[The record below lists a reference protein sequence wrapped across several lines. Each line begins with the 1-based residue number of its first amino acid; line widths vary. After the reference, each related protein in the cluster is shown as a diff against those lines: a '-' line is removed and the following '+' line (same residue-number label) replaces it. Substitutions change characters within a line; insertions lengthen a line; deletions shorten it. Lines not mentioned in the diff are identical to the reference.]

1 MQIVTYQ
8 KNRRVTQNKYT
19 YKKYTITI
27 TIEKIDRQ
35 VCTVITYMCYLTIAN
50 YIDLLTIYSNQ
61 IHDLII
67 VLKSDPD
74 SVVKNNCNYVNA

>member
-1 MQIVTYQ
+1 
-8 KNRRVTQNKYT
+8 
-19 YKKYTITI
+19 
-27 TIEKIDRQ
+27 
-35 VCTVITYMCYLTIAN
+35 MCYLTIAN

-74 SVVKNNCNYVNA
+74 SVVKNNCNNEILSQLIQKLL

>member
-1 MQIVTYQ
+1 MYYLKIV
-8 KNRRVTQNKYT
+8 
-19 YKKYTITI
+19 
-27 TIEKIDRQ
+27 
-35 VCTVITYMCYLTIAN
+35 N

-67 VLKSDPD
+67 VFKSDPD

>member
-8 KNRRVTQNKYT
+8 KNRKVTQNKYT

-35 VCTVITYMCYLTIAN
+35 ECTAITYMYYLKIAN
-50 YIDLLTIYSNQ
+50 YNDLLTILKQ

-67 VLKSDPD
+67 VFKSRPD
-74 SVVKNNCNYVNA
+74 SVVKK